1 MLGTFS
7 RTQYF
12 KIEFFLCFLY
22 EIIFDKLNS
31 LHWSVHGQK
40 VTTPAELTNRIT
52 RLCVV
57 KGIEGAVSI
66 GRISGV

>member
-1 MLGTFS
+1 MLFYA
-7 RTQYF
+7 RY
-12 KIEFFLCFLY
+12 ILCFLHK
-22 EIIFDKLNS
+22 IIFDKPNS

-40 VTTPAELTNRIT
+40 VTTPAELTNRII

-66 GRISGV
+66 GRISGL